1 MTLVDT
7 SSGDRDV
14 SLDTFMSIDAGVNTS
29 SGHTVFSESLH
40 VESIITTGIP
50 CFSINTIT

>member
-1 MTLVDT
+1 MKLVDT
-7 SSGDRDV
+7 STGDRDV
-14 SLDTFMSIDAGVNTS
+14 SLDTLMSIDAGVNTS

-40 VESIITTGIP
+40 VKSIITTGIP